1 MSNFLQFTSL
11 LTGSDYKRVKIS
23 TPASRTKVI
32 ALGLGVLVPTA
43 IWLTST
49 FLFTFSVLNASFFAS
64 FLISGIIG
72 FLILTIERL
81 IVMGNGNWFVT
92 IFRILLAFFVAYLG
106 AQLFDLVIFSSDI
119 DQMIPQIKHEEGIH
133 AQRLVKEQWEERYN
147 LTTKQN
153 NAQAKWNQF
162 IYWQEEAN
170 KEASGLSSNKL
181 LGAGSAT
188 KFKQEVADRAKIDFL
203 TVNSDLE
210 SLKLKS
216 AENEKQ
222 AYDSV
227 QSHLNSQSILIRV
240 KAMNRIISNNPEMRD
255 FYYAISIIL
264 FFIEFLVLIFK
275 LTWPE
280 TAYENEVKA
289 IESITIQRN
298 KSLQNHQVD
307 NVLKT
312 TSNNLRFRM
321 NTLI

>member
-1 MSNFLQFTSL
+1 MSNFLQFASL

-43 IWLTST
+43 IWVTST
-49 FLFTFSVLNASFFAS
+49 FLFAFLVLNASFLAS
-64 FLISGIIG
+64 FVISGIIG

-147 LTTKQN
+147 LTAKQN

-181 LGAGSAT
+181 RGAGSAT
-188 KFKQEVADRAKIDFL
+188 KFKQEVANRAKIDFS

-227 QSHLNSQSILIRV
+227 QSNMNPQSILIRV
-240 KAMNRIISNNPEMRD
+240 KAMNRMISNNTEMRNLY
-255 FYYAISIIL
+255 FAISIIL

-289 IESITIQRN
+289 IESISIQRN

-312 TSNNLRFRM
+312 TSNNLRLRM